1 MSGKIDIIEVARLA
15 GVSIATV
22 SRVINN
28 APVVREE
35 TRRKVLDVLQATNYR
50 VNAVAKHLRTQR
62 SFNIGI
68 IYTSVMMDFFN
79 TISGGVEDVARKNN
93 YSVFFCSSGD
103 DPLKEEGYLSVL
115 FNKRVDGII
124 LAPTG
129 KNAAAIRQIMEND
142 IPVCLIDRAVEGL
155 DTDIVLVNNRSA
167 SKKAVDHLIDSGYR
181 RIGFISGPR
190 DRSNAQDRHRG
201 YLDALGE
208 HGLEPDPGIIRYGDY
223 TFESGYQLCEDLL
236 RSGDMESL
244 YVANE
249 RMGGGAVK
257 RMIERGIRLRE
268 DLGFVMWDDPFWT
281 TLIKPNITVVS
292 QPVYTIGTTA
302 AEILFKRIE
311 NRVEKKDHPGDQP
324 IKVTL
329 EANLIVRESA

>member
-1 MSGKIDIIEVARLA
+1 MAEKVDIVEVAKRA

-28 APVVREE
+28 TPVVREE
-35 TRRKVLDVLQATNYR
+35 TRKKVLDVLKSTNYR

-62 SFNIGI
+62 SYNIGI

-79 TISGGVEDVARKNN
+79 TISRGVEDVARKNN
-93 YSVFFCSSGD
+93 YSVFFCNSSD
-103 DPLKEEGYLSVL
+103 DPVKENDYLSVL
-115 FNKRVDGII
+115 FEKRVDGII

-129 KNAAAIRQIMEND
+129 KNADTIQQIMEND
-142 IPVCLIDRAVEGL
+142 IPVCIIDRAVDGV

-167 SKKAVDHLIDSGYR
+167 SRKAVDHLIKAGYR

-201 YLDALGE
+201 YLDALKE
-208 HGLEPDPGIIRYGDY
+208 YGLETDPDIIRYGDF
-223 TFESGYQLCEDLL
+223 TFETGYALADELL
-236 RSGDMESL
+236 GRGGMDAL

-257 RMIERGIRLRE
+257 RMTELDIRPRR

-281 TLIKPNITVVS
+281 TLIKPNITVIS

-302 AEILFKRIE
+302 AEMLFKRIE
-311 NRVEKKDHPGDQP
+311 SRVEKEHHLGDQP

-329 EANLIVRESA
+329 EADLIVRDSA

>member
-1 MSGKIDIIEVARLA
+1 MAAKIDIVEVARRA

-35 TRRKVLDVLQATNYR
+35 TRQKVLEVLKSTNYR

-62 SFNIGI
+62 SYNIGI

-79 TISGGVEDVARKNN
+79 TISRGVEEVARKNS
-93 YSVFFCSSGD
+93 YSVFFCNSGD
-103 DPLKEEGYLSVL
+103 DPVKEETYLSVL
-115 FNKRVDGII
+115 FEKRVDGII

-129 KNAAAIRQIMEND
+129 KNAESIQEIMSSD
-142 IPVCLIDRAVEGL
+142 IPVCIIDRAVEGL

-167 SKKAVDHLIDSGYR
+167 SKKAVDFLIKSGYR

-201 YLDALGE
+201 FLDAFQE
-208 HGLEPDPGIIRYGDY
+208 HGLEPDPEIIRYGDY
-223 TFESGYQLCEDLL
+223 TLETGYELAGELL
-236 RSGDMESL
+236 ARGGMDAL

-257 RMIERGIRLRE
+257 RMTELGVTLRE

-281 TLIKPNITVVS
+281 TLVKPNITVIS

-302 AEILFKRIE
+302 AEMLFKRIE
-311 NRVEKKDHPGDQP
+311 SRVEKEDHLGDNS

-329 EANLIVRESA
+329 EADLIVRDSA

>member
-1 MSGKIDIIEVARLA
+1 MAAKIDIVEVARRA

-35 TRRKVLDVLQATNYR
+35 TRQKVLEVLKSTNYR
-50 VNAVAKHLRTQR
+50 VNAVAKHLRTHR
-62 SFNIGI
+62 SYNIGI

-79 TISGGVEDVARKNN
+79 TISRGVEEVARKNN
-93 YSVFFCSSGD
+93 YSVFFCNSGD
-103 DPLKEEGYLSVL
+103 DPVKEENYLSVL
-115 FNKRVDGII
+115 FEKRVDGII

-129 KNAAAIRQIMEND
+129 KNAESIQEIMNND
-142 IPVCLIDRAVEGL
+142 IPVCIIDRAVEGV

-167 SKKAVDHLIDSGYR
+167 SRKAVDFLIKSGYR

-190 DRSNAQDRHRG
+190 DRSNAQDRHQG
-201 YLDALGE
+201 FLDAFRD
-208 HGLEPDPGIIRYGDY
+208 HGLEPDPEIIRYGDY
-223 TFESGYQLCEDLL
+223 TFETGYELAGELL
-236 RSGDMESL
+236 TRRGMDAL

-257 RMIERGIRLRE
+257 RMTELGVALRK

-281 TLIKPNITVVS
+281 TLVKPNITVIS

-302 AEILFKRIE
+302 AEMLFKRIE
-311 NRVEKKDHPGDQP
+311 SRVEKEDHLGDNS

-329 EANLIVRESA
+329 EADLIVRDSA